1 MFGVRL
7 EDRSHVY
14 DYPDRH
20 NTNPAQN
27 ADVHLD
33 DQQAYVACGAVPEH
47 CQPEMSHLVL
57 LQCSGTAQQGDSFQA
72 DPMARHCKGV
82 YDIGNLCTSSCASEI
97 NSLLADASSRNA
109 QSSSR
114 AR

>member
-57 LQCSGTAQQGDSFQA
+57 LQCSGTAQQG
-72 DPMARHCKGV
+72 V